1 MRLEGGPRQ
10 SLSIDDERVGSTTSS
25 GPCVCEM
32 ERSDWLMV
40 TFSTDV
46 ELSMTMVPHVRTCIV
61 PVIDPLKAQLCAS
74 VLLDD
79 VGEGNLK
86 DPFSSYRK
94 CWLHYSTVTANWLS
108 RSEQENTRTQLCYN
122 TGQCFYSVLSCC
134 ELQYD
139 MDNAGVGN
147 EYVPQNGS
155 CTKSQI
161 NQEYEVLTTHLDQ

>member
-61 PVIDPLKAQLCAS
+61 PVIDPLKAQVRKCSTRRRGGGELEGPLFKLSKMLATLTGSLAVSKRILVHSVVTTLAS
-74 VLLDD
+74 VLKYAL
-79 VGEGNLK
+79 L
-86 DPFSSYRK
+86 
-94 CWLHYSTVTANWLS
+94 L
-108 RSEQENTRTQLCYN
+108 
-122 TGQCFYSVLSCC
+122 
-134 ELQYD
+134 
-139 MDNAGVGN
+139 
-147 EYVPQNGS
+147 
-155 CTKSQI
+155 
-161 NQEYEVLTTHLDQ
+161 